1 MRAGA
6 AFLAVSL
13 LAFAGGASAE
23 FRSVVEPAV
32 AYDTPSERGKK
43 LFVVSRGYPVDAVVT
58 LEGWVRVRDPAG
70 ELAWLPAKALSDRRT
85 VVVTAP
91 AATVRERAD
100 EDAPIVFQA
109 ANGVILDYAEP
120 GAPGWVRVRH
130 RDGQAGFV
138 RISQVWGG

>member
-1 MRAGA
+1 MRARA
-6 AFLAVSL
+6 AFLALSL
-13 LAFAGGASAE
+13 LVVAGAE
-23 FRSVVEPAV
+23 AADFRSVAEPAV
-32 AYDTPSERGKK
+32 AHDAPSERGKK

-85 VVVTAP
+85 VLVTAA
-91 AATVRERAD
+91 AATVRERPE
-100 EDAPIVFQA
+100 EDAPVVFQA

-120 GAPGWVRVRH
+120 GAPGWIRVRH
-130 RDGQAGFV
+130 RDGQTGFV

>member
-1 MRAGA
+1 MRSGA
-6 AFLAVSL
+6 IL
-13 LAFAGGASAE
+13 LALPLLVLAGEAAAQ
-23 FRSVVEPAV
+23 FRSVAEPAV
-32 AYDTPSERGKK
+32 AYDAPSERGKK
-43 LFVVSRGYPVDAVVT
+43 LFVLSRGYPVDAVVA

-85 VVVTAP
+85 VVVTA
-91 AATVRERAD
+91 AAAMVRERPE
-100 EDAPIVFQA
+100 EDAPVIFQA

-120 GAPGWVRVRH
+120 GAPGWIRVRH